1 LVQLP
6 AWKSKL
12 RPRVDS
18 HVAERGALLERGNR
32 RGLLKIL
39 IFGATGMVGQG
50 VLRECL
56 LAADVERIQTVG
68 RSASGVHDP
77 KLHEVIHHDLWNYGP
92 IEHGLQNF
100 DACFF
105 CLGVS
110 SFGMAE
116 GEYTHITYD
125 LTLAA
130 ARTLVRLN
138 RQMTFVFVS
147 AAGADSSEQGRTMW
161 TRVKGQTENA
171 LLHLPFKA
179 VYVLRPGLIQPLHGA
194 RSKTATYRLIYA
206 ITKPLFRLLH
216 LVFGKS
222 IVTTEM
228 IGRAMLTVARRG
240 APKAVLEARDINA
253 IGVAGAR

>member
-1 LVQLP
+1 MCLS
-6 AWKSKL
+6 A
-12 RPRVDS
+12 
-18 HVAERGALLERGNR
+18 ALDDRGNR
-32 RGLLKIL
+32 RRLLNIL

-56 LAADVERIQTVG
+56 RASDVERIQTVG
-68 RSASGVHDP
+68 RTASGMHDP
-77 KLHEVIHHDLWNYGP
+77 KLHEVIHRDLWNYGP
-92 IEHGLQNF
+92 IEHELQNF

-105 CLGVS
+105 CVGVS

-116 GEYTHITYD
+116 GEYTHMTYD

-161 TRVKGQTENA
+161 TRVKGRTENA

-179 VYVLRPGLIQPLHGA
+179 VYLFRPGLIQPLHGA
-194 RSKTATYRLIYA
+194 RSKTLSYRVVYA
-206 ITKPLFRLLH
+206 VAKPLFPLLH
-216 LVFGKS
+216 LVFAKS
-222 IVTTEM
+222 LLTTEM
-228 IGRAMLTVARRG
+228 IGHAMLAVARQG
-240 APKAVLEARDINA
+240 ARKAVLEARDISA
-253 IGVAGAR
+253 ICAAAGAR